1 MRKCPASGICLYRA
15 SFLSSANTVNDV
27 TQVQRELESQLQRLR
42 DELLQTQQLRKEQLL
57 ELGLLREE
65 EKQKMTRDHEQQVL
79 SVAYTARLI
88 RKQ

>member
-1 MRKCPASGICLYRA
+1 M
-15 SFLSSANTVNDV
+15 SSVNTVNDV

-65 EKQKMTRDHEQQVL
+65 EKQTMTREHEQQVL
-79 SVAYTARLI
+79 SLTYTRLM